1 MPYCRDSALE
11 RGETPLLRSPDLHV
25 DPDPDQHAD
34 QDSEEEEWLVIMRF
48 GKYCGFRKQGIHWV
62 LPFVDKTVRV
72 KLSKVS
78 PRWKET
84 PDQILE
90 TKVHEWVSAR
100 L

>member
-1 MPYCRDSALE
+1 MLIGVRFVK
-11 RGETPLLRSPDLHV
+11 PD
-25 DPDPDQHAD
+25 
-34 QDSEEEEWLVIMRF
+34 EWLVIMRF
-48 GKYCGFRKQGIHWV
+48 GKYFGFRKQGIHWV

>member
-1 MPYCRDSALE
+1 VARLLFFGALICMLIGV
-11 RGETPLLRSPDLHV
+11 RIVKPD
-25 DPDPDQHAD
+25 
-34 QDSEEEEWLVIMRF
+34 EWLVIMRF
-48 GKYCGFRKQGIHWV
+48 GKYFGFRKQGIHWV

-72 KLSKVS
+72 KLSEVS
-78 PRWKET
+78 PSWKET